1 MVMDIKRWNEEVSK
15 LDNKIH
21 EIVEKKGWT
30 SLLPKAPESLP
41 CFKSFQ
47 EHIAY
52 LIMKFLNGDMKE
64 LFIQIP
70 VEDFANRKNSGND
83 SLQKETFVNIGGV
96 IMGCLNLT
104 TIESAFES
112 IKVPDGVAYKKK
124 SLGDVDWYNLG
135 DVFFESN
142 KGVYIECKK
151 ENHVRIYRAHD
162 GGLISRKEEKE
173 ELISRSTAIYRINEI
188 PVQLQNG
195 AEQLKES
202 IRQLHVLRALSES
215 VKQYKNATFITY
227 NSYVPEN
234 EDIPSNSRFLSSP
247 INVISTKDG
256 VEDLKTEI
264 IVVYGDKFY
273 KHRMDDYRSTRNAK
287 KIIYIGSEYDR
298 RIYQNIPN
306 YPFSYREIYRYCAP
320 RNLVYNEVKCEF
332 FEFPW
337 LNKTLDNLDE
347 LLHILAENDETLTSE
362 YQNKIKRY
370 LLSFFT
376 DASFTKDRLIEF
388 KKNFDADV
396 FDEKELLSNDS
407 LDETIEGLLKW
418 IRNLEYD
425 SSSNPKM
432 EYINE
437 INPICTLC
445 KYDNY
450 VRRVKALVG
459 YDNKIVI
466 DAASY
471 RKDGIIAR
479 DKAFKFIL
487 KHCLFAEV
495 TGLYYSVEKKF
506 AERLQKYIADEMKVY
521 CHEIR
526 KKYGTNLELELNAE
540 NPIEEDG
547 LRIED
552 FIEDFSSGFYDWKP
566 TERQKVV
573 TVIFDDGTTA
583 IVDGEVLLDNDGDLE
598 RVSIEDM
605 KKLMGQ
611 KIYYYQKPENFDNLI
626 KAYVNLPENA
636 DVDFYSSLWKNA
648 LLKYIDTRKVIGEKK
663 KDIIKRIFEYTK
675 IKESILN
682 SYTNKNCNSKFMK
695 RRMNAMC
702 DFLKSEKLLSESEA
716 KYICAAQ
723 RMVMKENTSLGRR
736 IKNEALS
743 YILDNNTDGIPV
755 IKKLSEKLGIE
766 IKQLVYSVIKVGNVK
781 QKN

>member
-21 EIVEKKGWT
+21 EIVKKNCWT
-30 SLLPKAPESLP
+30 FLLPKTPESLP
-41 CFKSFQ
+41 YFKSFQ
-47 EHIAY
+47 EHIVY
-52 LIMKFLNGDMKE
+52 LLMNFLNGDMRE

-70 VEDFANRKNSGND
+70 VEDFANRKNNGND
-83 SLQKETFVNIGGV
+83 SLQRKTFVNIGGV

-112 IKVPDGVAYKKK
+112 IKVPDRVAYKDK

-135 DVFFESN
+135 DVFFENN
-142 KGVYIECKK
+142 KEVYIECTK
-151 ENHVRIYRAHD
+151 ENHVRIYQAQ
-162 GGLISRKEEKE
+162 GNGKFTKTAKE
-173 ELISRSTAIYRINEI
+173 ELISKSSDIYRINEM
-188 PVQLQNG
+188 PGQWQNG
-195 AEQLKES
+195 IEQLKES
-202 IRQLHVLRALSES
+202 IRQLHVLRALSEG

-227 NSYVPEN
+227 NSYAPEN
-234 EDIPSNSRFLSSP
+234 ENVPSNSRFLSSP

-273 KHRMDDYRSTRNAK
+273 KHRMDDYRSARKAK
-287 KIIYIGSEYDR
+287 KIIYIGSEYDKR
-298 RIYQNIPN
+298 LYQNIPN

-320 RNLVYNEVKCEF
+320 KNLVYNEMKCEF

-337 LNKTLDNLDE
+337 LNETLDKLDE

-362 YQNKIKRY
+362 YQYKIKCY

-376 DASFTKDRLIEF
+376 DASFTKERLAVF
-388 KKNFDADV
+388 KKNFDVDV
-396 FDEKELLSNDS
+396 LDEKELISNDS
-407 LDETIEGLLKW
+407 LDETIERLLEW

-432 EYINE
+432 EYINSIE
-437 INPICTLC
+437 PNCTIY

-450 VRRVKALVG
+450 VRRLKALVG
-459 YDNKIVI
+459 YHNKIVI

-526 KKYGTNLELELNAE
+526 KEYGTNLVLELNAE

-566 TERQKVV
+566 TVRQKVV
-573 TVIFDDGTTA
+573 TIIFDDGTTA

-605 KKLMGQ
+605 KKLVGQ

-626 KAYVNLPENA
+626 KVYVNLPENA

-648 LLKYIDTRKVIGEKK
+648 LLKYIDTQEKIGEKK
-663 KDIIKRIFEYTK
+663 KDIIKRIFERTK
-675 IKESILN
+675 IKESIIK
-682 SYTNKNCNSKFMK
+682 SYTKENCNSKFMK

-702 DFLKSEKLLSESEA
+702 DFLKSEKLLLESDA

-766 IKQLVYSVIKVGNVK
+766 IEQLVSSFIKEGNVK